1 MNKNILPTG
10 YISLIAYSL
19 NKYEENIQV
28 DEIPLLYNEK
38 LSFFYNAYHN
48 SFLNT
53 DYILIAIQLYGTQTD
68 VKGIESP
75 YWTLEIQ
82 MKHTCCW

>member
-10 YISLIAYSL
+10 YILLIAHSL
-19 NKYEENIQV
+19 NKCDGNIQV

-38 LSFFYNAYHN
+38 LSLFYNVYHN

-53 DYILIAIQLYGTQTD
+53 DYILIAIQLYGKQTD
-68 VKGIESP
+68 VRGVESL
-75 YWTLEIQ
+75 Y
-82 MKHTCCW
+82 